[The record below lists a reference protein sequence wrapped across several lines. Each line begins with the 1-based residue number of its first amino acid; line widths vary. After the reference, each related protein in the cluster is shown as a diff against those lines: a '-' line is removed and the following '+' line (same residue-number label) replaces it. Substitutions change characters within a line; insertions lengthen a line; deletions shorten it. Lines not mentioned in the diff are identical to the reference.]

1 MGEPLSERTV
11 RVLLIDDD
19 EADAF
24 LTRQL
29 LASIPGTRFTMDW
42 EPNDQIALEAIY
54 RAEYDVYL
62 VDYRLGER
70 TGLELIREAEKR
82 NGHAP
87 LILLTG
93 QGQIQIDFEAM
104 EAGAVDYLEKSQL
117 NATLLERSIRYA
129 IQNKRS
135 EEELER
141 RVSERTKELAEVNAS
156 LQREIQVRT
165 KAEEALREADHRKD
179 AFIATLAH
187 ELRNPLAPLRYALEI
202 MRLSATRPNDIE
214 RCRTIMERQL
224 NQMVRLIDD
233 LLDLSRLTRGKIH
246 LQKQPIALASVI
258 DNAVEASRPFIET
271 RKHELQVTLPDKP
284 IVIEGDFTRVS
295 QILVNLLHNAAKYME
310 PGGKIQLSVES
321 TDHEAILRV
330 RDTGSGIPAE
340 MLPNLFDMFA
350 QAERSREQASGG
362 LGVGLWLVRR
372 LVELHGG
379 SVEAHS
385 EGVGKG
391 SEFIVHLPL
400 KSH

>member
-141 RVSERTKELAEVNAS
+141 RVSERTKELADVNAS
-156 LQREIQVRT
+156 L
-165 KAEEALREADHRKD
+165 
-179 AFIATLAH
+179 
-187 ELRNPLAPLRYALEI
+187 
-202 MRLSATRPNDIE
+202 
-214 RCRTIMERQL
+214 
-224 NQMVRLIDD
+224 
-233 LLDLSRLTRGKIH
+233 
-246 LQKQPIALASVI
+246 
-258 DNAVEASRPFIET
+258 
-271 RKHELQVTLPDKP
+271 
-284 IVIEGDFTRVS
+284 
-295 QILVNLLHNAAKYME
+295 
-310 PGGKIQLSVES
+310 
-321 TDHEAILRV
+321 
-330 RDTGSGIPAE
+330 
-340 MLPNLFDMFA
+340 
-350 QAERSREQASGG
+350 
-362 LGVGLWLVRR
+362 
-372 LVELHGG
+372 
-379 SVEAHS
+379 
-385 EGVGKG
+385 
-391 SEFIVHLPL
+391 
-400 KSH
+400 